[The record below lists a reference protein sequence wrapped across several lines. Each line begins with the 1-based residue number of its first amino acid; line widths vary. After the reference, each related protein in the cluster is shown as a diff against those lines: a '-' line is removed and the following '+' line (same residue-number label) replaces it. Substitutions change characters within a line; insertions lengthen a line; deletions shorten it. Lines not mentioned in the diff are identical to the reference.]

1 VPLISTVMQLGST
14 VLLPLL
20 FGQFARRV
28 AGNWPQQKAH
38 VLGFFS
44 QFALLLVIY
53 STFCDTF
60 ANDAGHMDASDVLF
74 AFLFGMEM
82 FYLGGMIFTK
92 QLFFSYYSSSELDDS
107 CIFRDKQVTSMV
119 FSFGRGGNFIL
130 LDS

>member
-1 VPLISTVMQLGST
+1 MQLGST

-74 AFLFGMEM
+74 AFLFGMHTL
-82 FYLGGMIFTK
+82 YAGGMIFIK
-92 QLFFSYYSSSELDDS
+92 ELSFSYNSSSELDDS

>member
-1 VPLISTVMQLGST
+1 LLVIDRLNLLHYFVLQLGVSTLVPLISTVIQLGST

-74 AFLFGMEM
+74 AFLFGMQ
-82 FYLGGMIFTK
+82 I
-92 QLFFSYYSSSELDDS
+92 
-107 CIFRDKQVTSMV
+107 I
-119 FSFGRGGNFIL
+119 
-130 LDS
+130 

>member
-1 VPLISTVMQLGST
+1 VPLISTVIQLGAT

-20 FGQFARRV
+20 FGQLARRV
-28 AGNWPQQKAH
+28 AGTWPQQKAH

-74 AFLFGMEM
+74 AVLFGMQ
-82 FYLGGMIFTK
+82 LILIAVTTIFTATFFAIF
-92 QLFFSYYSSSELDDS
+92 QLYFF
-107 CIFRDKQVTSMV
+107 K
-119 FSFGRGGNFIL
+119 
-130 LDS
+130 